1 MCRCQALAPACGRLD
16 TRVPGTY
23 DTTVSATRDSAPPGM
38 NRARLMLKKAAQV
51 SMRCIARSA
60 TTIEGRVG
68 FGQQHSNSSAAHPSR
83 RHQTMGLVAAKG
95 YTGSSQDFQ
104 FSPPVFT
111 SATTGCVRAACQ
123 ECLNHEVLSSPDCEL
138 SSPDCELAM
147 ALMQS
152 PSCQQQQQL
161 REWVPSPHGRSRI

>member
-1 MCRCQALAPACGRLD
+1 MCDGGSRTGGAVVG
-16 TRVPGTY
+16 
-23 DTTVSATRDSAPPGM
+23 PGM
-38 NRARLMLKKAAQV
+38 KCVSYTNRLAGDLKTHNFGGV
-51 SMRCIARSA
+51 STMRN
-60 TTIEGRVG
+60 VY
-68 FGQQHSNSSAAHPSR
+68 FGDCQLRAAHPSR

>member
-1 MCRCQALAPACGRLD
+1 MRHHRFCNSR
-16 TRVPGTY
+16 
-23 DTTVSATRDSAPPGM
+23 SAPPGM